1 MKKILVGIILSLF
14 ALNTASA
21 EVGLKVGVAGSA
33 GLFAGTAK
41 EAQTGNGAAD
51 PTENRKRSELLGIG
65 YASIF
70 VEKSIGDRFS
80 VGVDYV
86 PTAIES
92 ETTETTRNHITTAYE
107 EVRTKVENKVQVD
120 FTDLTTL
127 YANINLT
134 ENLYAKIGVANVTV
148 ETNENLGTGAAYGD
162 TDMDATVLGFGYD
175 NVMDNGVFVRLE
187 ANYMD
192 FDGVSLTSGDNT
204 ISVTSLH
211 GVSGKLAIGRAF

>member
-21 EVGLKVGVAGSA
+21 EVGMKVGVAGSA

-41 EAQTGNGAAD
+41 EAQTGNGVSD

>member
-1 MKKILVGIILSLF
+1 MKKIIVGIILSLF

-41 EAQTGNGAAD
+41 EAQTGNSVND

-92 ETTETTRNHITTAYE
+92 ETTETTRKHITTAYE
-107 EVRTKVENKVQVD
+107 EVRTQVENKVQVD
-120 FTDLTTL
+120 FEDLTTL

-134 ENLYAKIGVANVTV
+134 DNLYAKIGVANVSIK
-148 ETNENLGTGAAYGD
+148 TNENLGTGAAYGD

-204 ISVTSLH
+204 ISVSSLH

>member
-1 MKKILVGIILSLF
+1 MKKIIVGIILSLF

-41 EAQTGNGAAD
+41 EAQTGNSVND

-92 ETTETTRNHITTAYE
+92 ETTETTRKHITTAYQ
-107 EVRTKVENKVQVD
+107 EVQTQVENKVQVD
-120 FTDLTTL
+120 FEDLTTL

-134 ENLYAKIGVANVTV
+134 DNLYAKIGVANVSIK
-148 ETNENLGTGAAYGD
+148 TNENLGTGAAYGD

-204 ISVTSLH
+204 ISVSSLH

>member
-21 EVGLKVGVAGSA
+21 EVGMKVGVAGSA

-41 EAQTGNGAAD
+41 EAQTGNSVND

>member
-21 EVGLKVGVAGSA
+21 EVGMKVGVAGSA

-41 EAQTGNGAAD
+41 EAQTGNSVND

-211 GVSGKLAIGRAF
+211 GVSGRLSIGRAF